1 MLWLWQRESVPWF
14 RRLLMTAFV
23 VSLLVF
29 VPTPCFLA
37 REEPYRF
44 VHVNLLERVVP
55 VAVSFFCLTI
65 YGVALV
71 WRRRRRPKWI
81 TGPML
86 AQAWP
91 AVGLGAIVAILLG
104 SVLASAYAT
113 APNRLR
119 RLPTTWTSEDRADH
133 YREVMA
139 EMQRAVAAAPA
150 CAAAHS
156 NFGRA
161 LAECGRF
168 DEAIKQFE
176 RALEIEPGN
185 AKTPNNLAA
194 ALAARGRFAEAIA
207 QLQTVLARE
216 PDNVQVLSSLA
227 NVLASAGRP
236 QEAIQ
241 HYQKVLTIAPCSP
254 EVETSLAIALLAG
267 GRYVEAV
274 SHFCH
279 AAELAPY
286 NPRCQLNLA
295 WFRATCPIAALR
307 NGAEAVE
314 HAQRASQL
322 GDGNNVE
329 VLDTLA
335 AAYAEAGRFPE
346 AANAARQALDL
357 ARQQD
362 SRSLAAVLRTRLV
375 LYEAGKPFHES
386 PPASVNLQTK

>member
-1 MLWLWQRESVPWF
+1 
-14 RRLLMTAFV
+14 
-23 VSLLVF
+23 
-29 VPTPCFLA
+29 
-37 REEPYRF
+37 
-44 VHVNLLERVVP
+44 
-55 VAVSFFCLTI
+55 
-65 YGVALV
+65 
-71 WRRRRRPKWI
+71 
-81 TGPML
+81 ML